1 MSNPN
6 DRQVGGNHYAGE
18 FQHWDFAPRL
28 NLCWQEGCATKYL
41 ARIFKKH
48 ATDPEL
54 VVQDMEKVVHYLEK
68 MIELVEQRI
77 VFPFM
82 NSAPY
87 AQYHVTVYQVWTNA
101 QDFGTTNEDLLK
113 QVRLVLQHLAR
124 WSWHPESPVAGIRVV
139 IHEMN
144 NLINLYRIF
153 VSDDPPN
160 IENAFAGLAPTTQQE
175 QEAHAVETKAYQ
187 AQSLDPGSQA
197 QPEPAPAST
206 PAVRPEQS
214 LPLEEVLAKYS
225 AMNLQMLLSNQTLSV
240 PMEVYSS
247 LLEEL
252 RRYTDPMQ
260 LPLNPRLLGD
270 ETDHVFTSFRD
281 YAEALNKI
289 SVGSR
294 TLEESIPNK
303 QVSRTAIAL
312 WAILDGTNNLQHWL
326 LRATEGENPLITDP
340 AEAHAFRL
348 QLQSCTSVLHQKA
361 LEYLS
366 KIQVDPGVYTN
377 GSASTQPLVQNQQ

>member
-1 MSNPN
+1 MTNASPN

-28 NLCWQEGCATKYL
+28 QLSWQEGCATKYL
-41 ARIFKKH
+41 SRLFKKH
-48 ATDPEL
+48 ATDPDL
-54 VVQDMEKVVHYLEK
+54 VIQDMEKIIHYLEK
-68 MIELVEQRI
+68 LIELLRQRI

-87 AQYHVTVYQVWTNA
+87 AQYHLAVYQAWINA
-101 QDFGTTNEDLLK
+101 QDFGTKNEHLIAQTK
-113 QVRLVLQHLAR
+113 LVLDHLSR
-124 WSWHPESPVAGIRVV
+124 WSWHHESPITGLAAT
-139 IHEMN
+139 IHETR
-144 NLINLYRIF
+144 NLISLYRVIC
-153 VSDDPPN
+153 SE
-160 IENAFAGLAPTTQQE
+160 ENASPPAELTPTTE
-175 QEAHAVETKAYQ
+175 TEKETHAVETAAYQ
-187 AQSLDPGSQA
+187 AQSLDPA
-197 QPEPAPAST
+197 PTQPETSPASVAPSD
-206 PAVRPEQS
+206 PARS
-214 LPLEEVLAKYS
+214 LEEILAKYS

-240 PMEVYSS
+240 PMEVYSL

-252 RRYTDPMQ
+252 RRFTDPMQ

-326 LRATEGENPLITDP
+326 LRTTEGENPLITDP